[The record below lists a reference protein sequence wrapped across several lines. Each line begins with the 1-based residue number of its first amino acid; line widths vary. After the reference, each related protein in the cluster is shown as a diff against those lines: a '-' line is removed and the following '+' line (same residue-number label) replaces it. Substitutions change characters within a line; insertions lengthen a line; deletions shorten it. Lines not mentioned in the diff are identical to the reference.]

1 MEIAQIEAFIEAER
15 RGSFRRAAKAIFLS
29 QPSLSNRI
37 RLLEKDLGAQ
47 LFHRRGNGVVLTD
60 TGRVFLPYA
69 RRTLE
74 FLRDA
79 RQVVAMA
86 RDATGGVVTIAS
98 SRVVSTYVLPGILDH
113 LGKDHPDVRAS
124 VTVSKSREVLQM
136 VVEGQVQVGLSRG
149 LVHPEVDTR
158 RLFDE
163 DLVLIVHPE
172 HPFTE
177 RGDVSIRDI
186 AAEPLILYDTGS
198 SYLLMIEQAC
208 LNAGVVPRVEMR
220 LDGVDAAKRM
230 AESGN
235 GISFVPRSAVV
246 RSFVCFG

>member
-1 MEIAQIEAFIEAER
+1 
-15 RGSFRRAAKAIFLS
+15 
-29 QPSLSNRI
+29 
-37 RLLEKDLGAQ
+37 
-47 LFHRRGNGVVLTD
+47 
-60 TGRVFLPYA
+60 
-69 RRTLE
+69 
-74 FLRDA
+74 
-79 RQVVAMA
+79 
-86 RDATGGVVTIAS
+86 
-98 SRVVSTYVLPGILDH
+98 
-113 LGKDHPDVRAS
+113 
-124 VTVSKSREVLQM
+124 M

-246 RSFVCFG
+246 REVETGLLAIVHLGPEHRMVISTCVLVRRAKRQPDTVRALMGVLQAMYLTRSAPESSYGSMLAPRP